1 MTHPE
6 MPSIGICLP
15 WWSGGFGRDR
25 ECCCCIWIVLN
36 HILLVNLFHIEDG
49 LGGVFLLDP
58 EVNVVPA
65 ISCLSELPMRYHV
78 GVKSRN
84 EYNVSQQE

>member
-1 MTHPE
+1 M
-6 MPSIGICLP
+6 
-15 WWSGGFGRDR
+15 
-25 ECCCCIWIVLN
+25 LN

-58 EVNVVPA
+58 EVHVVPT

-84 EYNVSQQE
+84 ECNVSQ